1 MLLLTPV
8 RSEVFHAN
16 TSLFLSRNE
25 RSFISSL
32 GDKSYEVIIVLWGT
46 LGSSGTLLISHSDSI
61 VGLSVKLSLLLFALV
76 SLVLSD
82 FLYYRQ
88 FTFL

>member
-1 MLLLTPV
+1 MLLLTSI

-25 RSFISSL
+25 RSFVSSL
-32 GDKSYEVIIVLWGT
+32 GDKSCEIITVLSGT
-46 LGSSGTLLISHSDSI
+46 LGSSRTLLISHYGLI
-61 VGLSVKLSLLLFALV
+61 AGLSVKLSLLLFALE

-82 FLYYRQ
+82 FSSCRQ
-88 FTFL
+88 ITFL